1 MHVFMEIYYKIFL
14 FIRNYFDKL
23 KNNVTDIIVIT
34 RRLGFYK
41 IFVYCG
47 TYKIVILR
55 VLCI

>member
-1 MHVFMEIYYKIFL
+1 MEIYYKIFL